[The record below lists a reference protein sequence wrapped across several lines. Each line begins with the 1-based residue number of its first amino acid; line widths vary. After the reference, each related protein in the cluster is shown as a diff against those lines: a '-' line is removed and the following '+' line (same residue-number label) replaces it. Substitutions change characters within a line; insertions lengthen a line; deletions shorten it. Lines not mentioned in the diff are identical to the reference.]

1 MYWYSDDR
9 SIQFN
14 FNRQNSGQNRA
25 FYGHWSNPV
34 FLFYTLK
41 YRLDRQLSYTL
52 SGDSR
57 SWESLEKADNAWR
70 LFIQILLC

>member
-14 FNRQNSGQNRA
+14 SNRQNSGRNRA
-25 FYGHWSNPV
+25 FYGHWSSHV
-34 FLFYTLK
+34 FLFNALK

-57 SWESLEKADNAWR
+57 SWESLEKADNVWQ